1 MLRLPMTH
9 IGKKVGMA
17 LINAQFCDS
26 VSVRTFMILWHR
38 KPLTARAGTISI
50 GENCVIIT
58 RLHDSVQI
66 FQGGQQPQF
75 RPQ

>member
-50 GENCVIIT
+50 GENCVIT

-66 FQGGQQPQF
+66 FQEGQQPQF